1 MKRVAF
7 ASFIGL
13 ALLLASAPAYAVWP
27 FDGGFSSEVES
38 QPLEEKTPAP
48 AAPQPQTAVPVP
60 STPPVSKPKVTPPA
74 KPVAPKAAAPKVEK
88 PKTVTPTTPPAVP
101 SPKVETPKAV
111 PPAAEVK
118 PATPAAAAPKAETP
132 PSAKTEAPKA
142 AAPIPAAPV
151 KVETPK
157 TEPPK
162 AEPPKAEAPK
172 AMPAPIMNSGPPK
185 VDMTKPP
192 ENAKAAV
199 TKEAPAKA
207 AAPVEKKEKIKTREE
222 ALKPVQIIS
231 TTKPDEKTAPDQQKK
246 EAGTIA
252 GYLQSKPE
260 FTTLVSLLQAS
271 GYLAMLKNPGN
282 YTIFAPTDTAFRS
295 LAHPGMDDLKK
306 PENVDLLKSVVSY
319 HLLNGN
325 FLLKS
330 AEGKKAAPNMLQGEV
345 LEIIG
350 KKAGPA
356 TITATESSASNGMI
370 YVIDTVLVPPSL
382 VKK

>member
-60 STPPVSKPKVTPPA
+60 STPPVSKPKVTPPT
-74 KPVAPKAAAPKVEK
+74 KPVAPKTAAPKVEK

-118 PATPAAAAPKAETP
+118 PAAPATAAPKAETP

-142 AAPIPAAPV
+142 TAPIPAAPV
-151 KVETPK
+151 KTETPK
-157 TEPPK
+157 T
-162 AEPPKAEAPK
+162 EPPKAEAPK

-231 TTKPDEKTAPDQQKK
+231 TTKPDEKTAPDLQKK

-271 GYLAMLKNPGN
+271 GYLAMLRNPGN

-295 LAHPGMDDLKK
+295 LTHPGMDDLKK

-370 YVIDTVLVPPSL
+370 YVVDTVLVPPSL
-382 VKK
+382 AKK